1 MEITRICEIAR
12 DLGQQDLLVKLEE
25 LGKKVSYQDTPL
37 TLPLVGEF
45 SSGKTTLINALTDSK
60 QLETATKPTTA
71 AIYQIYFGYDS
82 CKALVVHEDGTCE
95 EINNIAELK
104 NENLHDVAGVSIF
117 DTSTRVPSSTVLVDT
132 PGLSSPDPKHKQVL
146 VDFMPSADAVL
157 LVVDINQQITKNLS
171 DFVTDMNKIH
181 RPVYLI
187 VTKSDTK
194 APGERLEVKKYIAA
208 NCKIDISQV
217 ACVSAKN
224 DDLGELEA
232 IFDVIRKDK
241 AQILAKVNEQRLKII
256 VQELSERVVTL
267 LAEAASDEDL
277 KQSLKNIEA
286 DLRRLE
292 QNIDTLV
299 CDTEDEVRNA
309 ERSVCR
315 NFNNTVFERLD
326 ALVSSKN
333 GDFDSAA
340 LSIISQAQSLY
351 FGEFK
356 KQVQEILYEKA
367 RNRRLTDAGVNLQS
381 LKEIDCYDQMAFSEI
396 PYNLNLNALGHEY
409 DGFVSGGV
417 KIGAAILALFVLKKF
432 PIEKTVDALDTA
444 SDVGSIISNRNM
456 RKKIEELNEQ
466 TKKKSDEDKESASSK
481 QSTGNKIMQQ
491 VYSIASDTPAYFEK
505 VDDCNSAIQQRLEQ
519 QKKGIVEGF
528 VSKIT
533 NNMGKPQRQ
542 RAIHEYIDLTLIPHF
557 EGQMRQI
564 SSGVLEAI
572 KTTLQQE
579 AAALM
584 AQKRQNLEE
593 LEQQYKVSKEAF
605 NARRETLLGY
615 KKELEE
621 A

>member
-256 VQELSERVVTL
+256 LQELRERVVTL

-584 AQKRQNLEE
+584 AQKKQNLEE

-605 NARRETLLGY
+605 NARREALVGY